1 MSIHIN
7 YMTNLHQKDEYRLNN
22 TPKCLL
28 YQVSNNDIQF
38 IYTDNGQNA
47 NRCIYLYIFMKS
59 QLTFHNH
66 QLLSS
71 ELFMFNY
78 VYFNSN
84 DTEKN
89 KSTLTKIHILPLQN
103 EQLLLPQKI
112 VNSLKQTL
120 EPQPPL
126 STSKVTPINFLV

>member
-7 YMTNLHQKDEYRLNN
+7 YDALNLHQKDEYRLNN
-22 TPKCLL
+22 TPKCLF

-47 NRCIYLYIFMKS
+47 RYIYLYIFNMKS
-59 QLTFHNH
+59 QLTSHNH
-66 QLLSS
+66 QLLPS

-84 DTEKN
+84 DTEK
-89 KSTLTKIHILPLQN
+89 
-103 EQLLLPQKI
+103 
-112 VNSLKQTL
+112 KQTVL
-120 EPQPPL
+120 
-126 STSKVTPINFLV
+126 